1 MTNSQ
6 VLVFGSINM
15 DLVATTSRLPRPGET
30 IPGDNFS
37 TIPGGKGANQAVA
50 LSRLGISTSMIGR
63 VGNDSFGQDLLT
75 SLKNNGV
82 NTDGVLV
89 DQQHHSGVA
98 MITVVTGGENQIIVI
113 PGANGKVNQ
122 EDLLRLKQQLPGTS
136 FLLLQLEIPLNIVE
150 SAIKI
155 AHQLSIPVI
164 LDPAPVCNLSLE
176 IYPLLD
182 IITPNAT
189 EAEELVGF
197 PITNPDNAADA
208 ATILRQRGVKTA
220 IIKLGSQG
228 VYCDTAEEQFFVP
241 VFQVEAVDTVAAG
254 DAFNGGLTTALMQG
268 LTLRQAVIWGA
279 AAGAISVTKTGAQSS
294 LPSRETF
301 QAFLAKQM

>member
-6 VLVFGSINM
+6 VIVFGSINM
-15 DLVATTSRLPRPGET
+15 DLVATASRLPRPGET

-50 LSRLGISTSMIGR
+50 LTRLGISTSMIGR

-89 DQQHHSGVA
+89 DEKHHTGVA

-155 AHQLSIPVI
+155 AHQLSIQVI
-164 LDPAPVCNLSLE
+164 LDPAPVCNLSLD

-182 IITPNAT
+182 MITPNAT

-197 PITNPDNAADA
+197 PVVNPDDAADA

-228 VYCDTAEEQFFVP
+228 VYCDTAEEKFFVP
-241 VFQVEAVDTVAAG
+241 AFQVEAVDTVAAG
-254 DAFNGGLTTALMQG
+254 DAFNGGLTTALMEG
-268 LTLRQAVIWGA
+268 LPLRQAVIWGA
-279 AAGAISVTKTGAQSS
+279 AAGAISVTKSGAQSS
-294 LPSRETF
+294 LPSRQTF
-301 QAFLAKQM
+301 QAFLAQQM